1 MKDKMQNKID
11 DMLVVGDPGSGRRSR
26 SGGAS
31 NSEAKNHKHK
41 IEFRV
46 DESKKVTVRSQ
57 YKLLSLFLLGM
68 SANNKNYKEGVS
80 VAEMVSDG
88 FVLFAS
94 AEKLRPT
101 IEKPLYAFIEI
112 ISEKGLEEYTLFAF
126 YRQALS
132 TQISTAIFDDK
143 ITSIPEETREELR

>member
-1 MKDKMQNKID
+1 MKVKMQDKID
-11 DMLVVGDPGSGRRSR
+11 DVLVVGEPGSGRCFR
-26 SGGAS
+26 SGGTS
-31 NSEAKNHKHK
+31 NPDTKKHEHK

-46 DESKKVTVRSQ
+46 DESKKVTVYSQ
-57 YKLLSLFLLGM
+57 YESLSLYLLGM
-68 SANNKNYKEGVS
+68 SANNEAYKEGVS
-80 VAEMVSDG
+80 VAEMISDG
-88 FVLFAS
+88 FALFAN

-101 IEKPLYAFIEI
+101 VEKPLYAFIEI

-143 ITSIPEETREELR
+143 ITSIPEDARKELG